1 MNPQR
6 TPVLDEDRELAR
18 VVGESRFETA
28 RAASTAA
35 VFPLVPGAWDVI
47 SDAHHSRGGYGLL
60 LLKGLLVRRI
70 GFDAR
75 FGAELVGPGDLLRP
89 WSSDGEVGTGSMAFA
104 VSWRVLTPARWA
116 VLDLPWAARM
126 SPFPQ
131 VGAELAG
138 RALMRSR
145 RLAASLA
152 VVQVP
157 RLDER
162 LWMIFWELADRFG
175 VVRPDGIHLD
185 LPLTHELLSYLA
197 AARRPSV
204 SGALTRLA
212 ESGRVR
218 RAGRT
223 WVLSGEPPHPG
234 ASADAGDATG
244 AAELAGHE

>member
-1 MNPQR
+1 MNAQR
-6 TPVLDEDRELAR
+6 TPVLDEDRELAQL
-18 VVGESRFETA
+18 VGESRLETA
-28 RAASTAA
+28 RAASMAA
-35 VFPLVPGAWDVI
+35 VFPLAPGGWDPVA
-47 SDAHHSRGGYGLL
+47 DAHHARGGYGLL
-60 LLKGLLVRRI
+60 VLQGLLVRRV
-70 GFDAR
+70 GFDGR

-89 WSSDGEVGTGSMAFA
+89 WSSDGEAGTGSLHFEVA
-104 VSWRVLTPARWA
+104 WRVMTPARWA

-126 SPFPQ
+126 APFPQ
-131 VGAELAG
+131 VGTELAG

-145 RLAASLA
+145 RLAAALA
-152 VVQVP
+152 IVQVP

-175 VVRPDGIHLD
+175 VVRPDGVHLE

-218 RAGRT
+218 RAGRA
-223 WVLSGEPPHPG
+223 WVLSGDPPEP
-234 ASADAGDATG
+234 GDPARRGPT
-244 AAELAGHE
+244 ELATSE